1 MGFPDAAARAGGED
15 RRVDTNRVPPVE
27 LDALTIRWQW
37 ALDAGG
43 RALDA
48 ASDELPRA
56 ALAHHRDTLAR
67 ERADAAGLLAQAA
80 ATEQARTRPWLAPVP
95 VTPRHLG
102 LPNGTEACLFDL
114 DGVLTDSNALH
125 AQAWAHVLDDVLLRT
140 AQETDRRFVPFDP
153 VSDYRTHFDGRSRL
167 DGIRSFLESRGIR
180 LPAGGVTEVGVAEH
194 KGETVE
200 RLLHGRG
207 VSGLPGARTYL
218 LAAAFAHLRRG
229 VSSVSSS
236 TLPMLELAQLASLV
250 ETRVEPAL
258 LLTACENLG
267 VRPERTVAFTH
278 GVAGIAAAR
287 VAGIRAIGVAT
298 GEPARLLEDLGA
310 ARVVPSLD
318 VLLDSQLRS
327 GLNGHANRLP
337 VLVSR

>member
-1 MGFPDAAARAGGED
+1 
-15 RRVDTNRVPPVE
+15 VDTDRVPPVE

-48 ASDELPRA
+48 AAAELPRT
-56 ALAHHRDTLAR
+56 ALARHRDTLAH
-67 ERADAAGLLAQAA
+67 ERTDAAALLARVA
-80 ATEQARTRPWLAPVP
+80 ATEQARIRPWLAPVP

-102 LPNGTEACLFDL
+102 LPHGTEACLFDL

-125 AQAWAHVLDDVLLRT
+125 AEAWAHVLDDVLLRT
-140 AQETDRRFVPFDP
+140 AQDTDRRFVPFDR
-153 VSDYRTHFDGRSRL
+153 VLDYRTHFAGRSRL
-167 DGIRSFLESRGIR
+167 DGIRSFLGSRGIR
-180 LPAGGVTEVGVAEH
+180 LPAGGVTEASVAEH

-229 VSSVSSS
+229 AVSASAS

-250 ETRVEPAL
+250 ETRVEPAF
-258 LLTACENLG
+258 LLTACDCLG
-267 VRPERTVAFTH
+267 VRPERTVTFTH

-298 GEPARLLEDLGA
+298 GDLAKLLEDLGA
-310 ARVVPSLD
+310 ERVVPSPD

-327 GLNGHANRLP
+327 GLNGHANRFP

>member
-1 MGFPDAAARAGGED
+1 VGFPVAAARAD
-15 RRVDTNRVPPVE
+15 RDHLSVVE

-48 ASDELPRA
+48 ASDELSRTA
-56 ALAHHRDTLAR
+56 LARHRDALAH
-67 ERADAAGLLAQAA
+67 ERTDAAGLLARVA
-80 ATEQARTRPWLAPVP
+80 ATEQSRNRPWLAPVP

-140 AQETDRRFVPFDP
+140 AQEAERHFVPFDP
-153 VSDYRTHFDGRSRL
+153 VEDYQAHFDGRSRL
-167 DGIRSFLESRGIR
+167 EGIRSFLESRGIR
-180 LPAGGVTEVGVAEH
+180 LPAGGVTEASVAEH

-207 VSGLPGARTYL
+207 VSGLPGARPYL

-229 VSSVSSS
+229 VVSASSS
-236 TLPMLELAQLASLV
+236 TIPMLELAQLAQLV
-250 ETRVEPAL
+250 ETRVEPDV
-258 LLTACENLG
+258 LLTACDHLNA
-267 VRPERTVAFTH
+267 RPERTVMFTH

-287 VAGIRAIGVAT
+287 VAGIRAIGVAS
-298 GEPARLLEDLGA
+298 GDLANLLEDLGA
-310 ARVVPSLD
+310 DPVVPKLD
-318 VLLDSQLRS
+318 VLLESQLRS
-327 GLNGHANRLP
+327 GLNGHAHRLP

>member
-1 MGFPDAAARAGGED
+1 
-15 RRVDTNRVPPVE
+15 VDTDRVPPVE

-48 ASDELPRA
+48 AAAELPRT
-56 ALAHHRDTLAR
+56 ALARHRDTLAH
-67 ERADAAGLLAQAA
+67 ERTDAAALLARVA
-80 ATEQARTRPWLAPVP
+80 ATEQARIRPWLAPVP

-102 LPNGTEACLFDL
+102 LPHGTEACLFDL

-125 AQAWAHVLDDVLLRT
+125 AEAWAHVLDDVLLRT
-140 AQETDRRFVPFDP
+140 AQETDHRFVPFDR
-153 VSDYRTHFDGRSRL
+153 VLDYRTHFAGRSRL
-167 DGIRSFLESRGIR
+167 DGIRSFLGSRGIR
-180 LPAGGVTEVGVAEH
+180 LPAGGVTEASVAEH

-229 VSSVSSS
+229 AVSASAS

-250 ETRVEPAL
+250 ETRVEPAF
-258 LLTACENLG
+258 LLTACDYLG
-267 VRPERTVAFTH
+267 VRPERTVTFTH

-298 GEPARLLEDLGA
+298 GDLAKLLEDLGA
-310 ARVVPSLD
+310 ERVVPSPD

-327 GLNGHANRLP
+327 GLNGHANRFP